1 MQMSK
6 AAFTSPSSWIHSYSQ
21 PNAQPLFLGF
31 ANFVAIVAAIA
42 TQVPAALAVSPAPVD
57 QHAQV
62 AWSSVQENPFDG
74 KLVYDKHF
82 DDGFAFVTVWA
93 KRWIRATYTSY
104 WKEIVGYRRVWKIRY
119 TWRDGKRYEEEY
131 WDHEPIY
138 ESRSRRKSPK
148 ALMFAIN
155 GQIYTYE
162 KGEVPDDL
170 ANALANAP
178 EGNMTIRVVWHDE
191 TTWDV
196 PIGAGTVSAWREI
209 FRQPTPTVKPTVKR

>member
-1 MQMSK
+1 MPKIQ
-6 AAFTSPSSWIHSYSQ
+6 
-21 PNAQPLFLGF
+21 LLLG
-31 ANFVAIVAAIA
+31 AIPALLAIA
-42 TQVPAALAVSPAPVD
+42 PAVLAVSPAPVD
-57 QHAQV
+57 QHAPV
-62 AWSSVQENPFDG
+62 AWSTVQENPFDG

-82 DDGFAFVTVWA
+82 EDGFAFVSVWA

-104 WKEIVGYRRVWKIRY
+104 WKEIVGYRNVWKIRY
-119 TWRDGKRYEEEY
+119 VWRDGKRYEHEY
-131 WDHEPIY
+131 LDSEPIY

-170 ANALANAP
+170 AYALANAP
-178 EGNMTIRVVWHDE
+178 EGRMIIRVVWHDD

-196 PIGAGTVSAWREI
+196 PIGEGTVAAWREI
-209 FRQPTPTVKPTVKR
+209 YQQTTPPRRR